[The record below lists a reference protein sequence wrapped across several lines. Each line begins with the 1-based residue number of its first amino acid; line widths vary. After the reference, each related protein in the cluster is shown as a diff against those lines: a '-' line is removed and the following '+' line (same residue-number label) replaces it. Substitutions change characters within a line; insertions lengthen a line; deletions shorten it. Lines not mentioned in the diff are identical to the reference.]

1 MTVRNNASRNKAS
14 LILPLLCALA
24 FLSACAAIQP
34 ERSIGR
40 EIDDTNAS
48 LSIKSAMLRVEGF
61 VLDGVDVEVTEGIAL
76 LTGRVPRVDDRMMAE
91 CLAWSSVAVRS
102 VANEIEV
109 GGANALRDR
118 ARDAWITQ
126 RVRGRLLSDRSVR
139 SVNFN
144 VETYAGKVYLLGVAR
159 SRGELERVSAHAA
172 LVNGVVEVIS
182 YVRVAGVPSELPSR
196 GERRA
201 QACAGESMPGLA
213 PASTSSNSTPA
224 LLGAAEG
231 SR

>member
-1 MTVRNNASRNKAS
+1 MTARNNASRNKAS

-213 PASTSSNSTPA
+213 PASTSSSSTPA

>member
-1 MTVRNNASRNKAS
+1 MTARTKAS
-14 LILPLLCALA
+14 LILPLFCALA
-24 FLSACAAIQP
+24 CLSACAAIQP

-40 EIDDTNAS
+40 ELDDTNAS
-48 LSIKSAMLRVEGF
+48 LSIKSAMLRAEGF
-61 VLDGVDVEVTEGIAL
+61 ALDGVDVEVTEGIAL
-76 LTGRVPRVDDRMMAE
+76 LTGGVPREDDRMMAE

-109 GGANALRDR
+109 GATSGFRDR
-118 ARDAWITQ
+118 SRDAWITQ

-172 LVNGVVEVIS
+172 LVGGVVEVIS
-182 YVRVAGVPSELPSR
+182 YARIAGVPSEMPSR

-201 QACAGESMPGLA
+201 QACAGESLPGLESDGSL
-213 PASTSSNSTPA
+213 PNSTPQ
-224 LLGAAEG
+224 LLGAPEG

>member
-1 MTVRNNASRNKAS
+1 MTARNKAS
-14 LILPLLCALA
+14 LVLPLLCALA
-24 FLSACAAIQP
+24 CLSACAAIQP

-40 EIDDTNAS
+40 ELDDTNAS
-48 LSIKSAMLRVEGF
+48 LSIKSAMLRTEGF
-61 VLDGVDVEVTEGIAL
+61 ALDGVDVEVTEGIAL

-102 VANEIEV
+102 VANEVEV
-109 GGANALRDR
+109 GAVGGFRDR
-118 ARDAWITQ
+118 TNDAWITQ
-126 RVRGRLLSDRSVR
+126 RVRGRLLSDRNVR

-144 VETYAGKVYLLGVAR
+144 VETYAGTVYLLGVAR

-172 LVNGVVEVIS
+172 LVGGVVEVIS
-182 YVRVAGVPSELPSR
+182 YVRVAGAPTELPSR

-201 QACAGESMPGLA
+201 QACAGESLPGI
-213 PASTSSNSTPA
+213 ASGDSVPNSTPQ
-224 LLGAAEG
+224 LLGGPEG

>member
-1 MTVRNNASRNKAS
+1 MTARTKAS
-14 LILPLLCALA
+14 LILPLLCVLA
-24 FLSACAAIQP
+24 GLSACAAIQP

-40 EIDDTNAS
+40 ELDDTNAS
-48 LSIKSAMLRVEGF
+48 LSIKSAMLRTEGF
-61 VLDGVDVEVTEGIAL
+61 ALDGVDVEVTEGIAL
-76 LTGRVPRVDDRMMAE
+76 LTGGVPRDDDRMMAE

-102 VANEIEV
+102 VANEIAV
-109 GGANALRDR
+109 GPRMGLRDR
-118 ARDAWITQ
+118 SRDAWITQ

-172 LVNGVVEVIS
+172 LVGGVVEVIS
-182 YVRVAGVPSELPSR
+182 YVRIAGVPSDLPSR

-201 QACAGESMPGLA
+201 QACAGEALPGLESDGSL
-213 PASTSSNSTPA
+213 PNSTPQ